1 VGHEISETFAAA
13 SSSRIGS
20 TVFVV
25 LCVTAIFG
33 VLAYGAVDP
42 LATGILSVG
51 TLIVVVLWTVEAWR
65 SGEFRYSTE
74 KLQWP
79 IIGLIVVGLIQ
90 LLPLGDAAAYR
101 EILNIPSSAAI
112 SLDPYATRMFVI
124 RLVLLLVFLAAG
136 LTFIDTTGRVKK
148 LLIAL
153 IAFGT
158 LMGFFGILQ
167 KLADP
172 GAIYGLRET
181 PQAIPFGPY
190 VNQHHFASLMVML
203 SAPVIGLLAAGSL
216 KRDYL
221 PLLWIAA
228 AMMAIAIVFSGSRGG
243 ILSYAAMTGIILF
256 ISGRHSAVNEGVHD
270 SNAGKFRSL
279 ATKFAGIA
287 IIAAALVGVIL
298 FLGAGENLMRGLG
311 LGAATDDVSS
321 GRFHFWSVAVQIFL
335 SHPILGAGQDAFGV
349 AFTQF
354 DTRNGVFRVE
364 QAHNEYL
371 QMLADGGILGFV
383 CVAVFI
389 FLFIKRGLAQVA
401 AATSKVD
408 LGVRLGAWAG
418 CIAVFI
424 HSFFDFPLRTHANAY
439 IFLLLVVVAL
449 TNVEFGEARDKRRRT
464 V

>member
-1 VGHEISETFAAA
+1 MEQQDPTTVSISN
-13 SSSRIGS
+13 SRFGS
-20 TVFVV
+20 GVFVV
-25 LCVTAIFG
+25 LSVMAIFA

-42 LATGILSVG
+42 LATGILSIG
-51 TLIVVVLWTVEAWR
+51 TLVLAVLWATGGWR
-65 SGEFRYSTE
+65 SGELRYNTE

-79 IIGLIVVGLIQ
+79 IVGLICVGLIQ
-90 LLPLGDAAAYR
+90 LLPLGDANAYK
-101 EILNIPSSAAI
+101 EILGIPSSAAI

-148 LLIAL
+148 LLIVL
-153 IAFGT
+153 ITFGT
-158 LMGFFGILQ
+158 VMGFFGILQ

-228 AMMAIAIVFSGSRGG
+228 AMMAIAVVFSGSRGG
-243 ILSYAAMTGIILF
+243 ILSYAVMTGMVLLIA
-256 ISGRHSAVNEGVHD
+256 GRHSAVNESSHD
-270 SNAGKFRSL
+270 RKVGKIRLL
-279 ATKFAGIA
+279 AAKFAGIA
-287 IIAAALVGVIL
+287 IIFLALVGVIL
-298 FLGAGENLMRGLG
+298 FLGAGDNLMRGLG
-311 LGAATDDVSS
+311 LGAASDDVSS
-321 GRFHFWSVAVQIFL
+321 GRFHFWGVAFQIFRV
-335 SHPILGAGQDAFGV
+335 HPIIGAGLDAFGV

-354 DTRNGVFRVE
+354 DTRNGMYRVE

-371 QMLADGGILGFV
+371 QMLADGGILGFA
-383 CVAVFI
+383 CVAAFI
-389 FLFIKRGLAQVA
+389 FLLIKRGLAQIA
-401 AATSKVD
+401 AAKNRVD
-408 LGVRLGAWAG
+408 VGVRLGALAG
-418 CIAVFI
+418 CVAVLI

-439 IFLLLVVVAL
+439 IFLLLVIVAL
-449 TNVEFGEARDKRRRT
+449 TNVEFANASGNRRRT
-464 V
+464 A

>member
-1 VGHEISETFAAA
+1 MERQDSTTDSISN
-13 SSSRIGS
+13 SRFGS
-20 TVFVV
+20 GVFVV
-25 LCVTAIFG
+25 LCVMAVFA
-33 VLAYGAVDP
+33 VLVYGAVDP

-51 TLIVVVLWTVEAWR
+51 TLIVVVLWTADAWR

-79 IIGLIVVGLIQ
+79 IVGLIFVGLIQ
-90 LLPLGDAAAYR
+90 LLPLGDATAYK
-101 EILNIPSSAAI
+101 EVLGIPSSSSL
-112 SLDPYATRMFVI
+112 SLDPYATRMFII
-124 RLVLLLVFLAAG
+124 RLFLLLIFLAAG
-136 LTFIDTTGRVKK
+136 LTFIDRTGRVKK
-148 LLIAL
+148 LLIVL
-153 IAFGT
+153 IIFGT

-216 KRDYL
+216 KREYL

-243 ILSYAAMTGIILF
+243 ILSYAVMTGIILF
-256 ISGRHSAVNEGVHD
+256 VAGRHKAVSEVSRDG
-270 SNAGKFRSL
+270 NAGKLRSL
-279 ATKFAGIA
+279 AAKFGGIA
-287 IIAAALVGVIL
+287 IIVLALGGVVFL
-298 FLGAGENLMRGLG
+298 LGAGESLLRGIG
-311 LGAATDDVSS
+311 FSASDDVSS

-335 SHPILGAGQDAFGV
+335 SHPVIGAGLDAFGV

-354 DTRNGVFRVE
+354 DTRNGLFRVE

-371 QMLADGGILGFV
+371 QMLADGGILGFAF
-383 CVAVFI
+383 VAAFI
-389 FLFIKRGLAQVA
+389 FLLIKRGLANVA
-401 AATSKVD
+401 AAKNRID
-408 LGVRLGAWAG
+408 LGVRLGAFAG
-418 CIAVFI
+418 CVAVLI

-464 V
+464 A

>member
-1 VGHEISETFAAA
+1 MERQDSTTDSISN
-13 SSSRIGS
+13 SRFGS
-20 TVFVV
+20 GVFVV
-25 LCVTAIFG
+25 LCVMAIIA

-51 TLIVVVLWTVEAWR
+51 TLIVVVLWAADAWR

-74 KLQWP
+74 KVQLA
-79 IIGLIVVGLIQ
+79 IVGLIVVGLIQ
-90 LLPLGDAAAYR
+90 LLPIGDASVYK
-101 EILNIPSSAAI
+101 EVLGIPSSAAI

-136 LTFIDTTGRVKK
+136 LTFIDTTDRVKK
-148 LLIAL
+148 LLIVL
-153 IAFGT
+153 ITFGT
-158 LMGFFGILQ
+158 VMGFFGILQ
-167 KLADP
+167 KIADP

-228 AMMAIAIVFSGSRGG
+228 AMMAIAVVFSGSRGG
-243 ILSYAAMTGIILF
+243 ILSYAVMTGIILF
-256 ISGRHSAVNEGVHD
+256 IAGRHPVVNEGSRD
-270 SNAGKFRSL
+270 SKAGKFRSL
-279 ATKFAGIA
+279 AAKFAGIA
-287 IIAAALVGVIL
+287 IIVAALVGVIL

-311 LGAATDDVSS
+311 LGAASDDVSS

-335 SHPILGAGQDAFGV
+335 SHPVMGAGLDAFGV

-354 DTRNGVFRVE
+354 DTRNGLFRVE

-371 QMLADGGILGFV
+371 QMLADGGILGFAF
-383 CVAVFI
+383 VAAFI
-389 FLFIKRGLAQVA
+389 FLLIKRGLANVA
-401 AATSKVD
+401 AAKNRID
-408 LGVRLGAWAG
+408 LGVRLGAFAG
-418 CIAVFI
+418 CVAVLI

-449 TNVEFGEARDKRRRT
+449 TNVEFGEARDRRRRT
-464 V
+464 A